1 MHSYIIKNWS
11 ENERQHLR
19 LAFALKFRRA
29 RARGI
34 PAYQSFYD
42 TLSSAGL
49 YITLDGR
56 YLRCYCCA
64 LKIPLEMG
72 WFAENNDYFIE
83 GLNSLAEIHRTYSS
97 SCYYLTG
104 YINDFVP
111 QLDGDLII
119 FNRIPFNQRTIPSQP
134 TFTDRELTGQIDGPP
149 GVTTCAGTLLNPM
162 MIYKLLQFREN
173 REYSLSNSCLSEEKK
188 KEIIDDG
195 LYYVGYH
202 NILQC
207 AYCHIAFK
215 YNEKMSPHDVHKYL
229 NPKCNYLLKE
239 QTDDKE
245 LCCCCLSENANVLY
259 LPCNHFNVCQK
270 CDKRLKKKKKPC
282 PICRNEI
289 KFRLYP

>member
-1 MHSYIIKNWS
+1 MHSYIIKNWT
-11 ENERQHLR
+11 ETERQHLK

-42 TLSSAGL
+42 TLSSTGL

-56 YLRCYCCA
+56 FLRCYCCA
-64 LKIPLEMG
+64 LKIPLGMA
-72 WFAENNDYFIE
+72 WFAEHHDCLE
-83 GLNSLAEIHRTYSS
+83 GLNGLAEIHQTYSS
-97 SCYYLTG
+97 SCYYVNG
-104 YINDFVP
+104 YIKDFDP

-134 TFTDRELTGQIDGPP
+134 TFTDRELTGYIDEEFGPP
-149 GVTTCAGTLLNPM
+149 GVTISDGNLLNPM

-173 REYSLSNSCLSEEKK
+173 RKYSFSNSCLSEEKK
-188 KEIIDDG
+188 NQMVDDG

-202 NILQC
+202 NVIQC

-215 YNEKMSPHDVHKYL
+215 YNEKMSPHDVHIYL
-229 NPKCNYLLKE
+229 NPKCIYLSKE
-239 QTDDKE
+239 QTDNDE

-259 LPCNHFNVCQK
+259 LPCNHFNVCKK
-270 CDKRLKKKKKPC
+270 CDKRLKKRKSPVRCVEMK
-282 PICRNEI
+282 
-289 KFRLYP
+289 